1 VRIFK
6 SVPIALACLFAAHM
20 SFAATSDAV
29 DFLVHDGY
37 KHRYIVHV
45 SSAYDPE
52 IPVPLVLNF
61 HDVFGKAET
70 QRKLSGM
77 NATADKYGFI
87 VVYPEGIKGTWNA
100 GQCCGFAEWQNLD
113 DVGFV
118 RELIETLQRKYSI
131 DKQRIYATGFGDG
144 AMLCYRLAC
153 ELPDRFAAIGP
164 VGGGM
169 GGDGPLPSRPVAIL
183 HIHGVSLGGPAAG
196 PRAAAASRRSRVP
209 PSRQRPAS
217 PTTLCPRSTTPRSPP
232 SSWVRWSSTA
242 RRCRTSPTGPGT
254 RCRWR
259 GRRCAAKVLVL
270 RRLALVEVL
279 RQFGG
284 SSAAILQPQDFALD
298 HKSGL
303 GEVAGELKP
312 SPDKGFIE
320 IGLPLGHWSR
330 GRDGPRRRV
339 A

>member
-183 HIHGVSLGGPAAG
+183 HIHGVKDQNYPFNGGVGKRSVATVSFRSVAESLNFWLKANHC
-196 PRAAAASRRSRVP
+196 
-209 PSRQRPAS
+209 Q
-217 PTTLCPRSTTPRSPP
+217 LTPVVTKDKDFVIERYERSPGQSGAP
-232 SSWVRWSSTA
+232 VVL
-242 RRCRTSPTGPGT
+242 CRLLQIGHLWP
-254 RCRWR
+254 
-259 GRRCAAKVLVL
+259 
-270 RRLALVEVL
+270 AL
-279 RQFGG
+279 
-284 SSAAILQPQDFALD
+284 
-298 HKSGL
+298 
-303 GEVAGELKP
+303 ELFNTNELLWAFFSQQK
-312 SPDKGFIE
+312 
-320 IGLPLGHWSR
+320 L
-330 GRDGPRRRV
+330 
-339 A
+339 